1 MTIFVFVKD
10 PHISPEK
17 KIRQLCPDLET
28 QRKLIKERVKQWSQ
42 TQGNS
47 TDAVSS
53 FSQGIFLFNKTFIF
67 FH

>member
-10 PHISPEK
+10 PDMGPEK
-17 KIRQLCPDLET
+17 KIRQLCSDLET

-47 TDAVSS
+47 TDAASS
-53 FSQGIFLFNKTFIF
+53 FSQGIFLFNKTFIC